1 MPRGR
6 GTSDEEPV
14 SRRIPSTDQGREDQ
28 MVSAAIDL
36 VEKQLREGTA
46 SAAVITHYL
55 KLGSSREKLEQQ
67 RLSNEN
73 ILLEARREALES
85 EKRSELRYQE
95 VLTALRTYQ
104 GIAPEDD
111 EEGDDYDED
120 GYY

>member
-14 SRRIPSTDQGREDQ
+14 SRRVPSTDQGREDQ

-111 EEGDDYDED
+111 EAGDDYDED